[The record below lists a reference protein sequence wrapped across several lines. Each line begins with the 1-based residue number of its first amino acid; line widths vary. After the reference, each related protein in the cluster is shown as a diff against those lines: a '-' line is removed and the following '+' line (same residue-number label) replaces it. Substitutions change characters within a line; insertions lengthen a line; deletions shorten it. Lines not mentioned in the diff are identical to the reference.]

1 MAEGPTKGITSMFF
15 LCAYSTILDPGSAMH
30 GHPASDITPVFCP
43 EFIASKKLGISLA
56 LVFLFN
62 VKNLNSEKG
71 VFIFNFFKN
80 RLALRIFSTIN
91 VVQLLI

>member
-1 MAEGPTKGITSMFF
+1 
-15 LCAYSTILDPGSAMH
+15 MH

-43 EFIASKKLGISLA
+43 EFIASKNSGISLD

-62 VKNLNSEKG
+62 IKNLNFSKG
-71 VFIFNFFKN
+71 VFIFIFFKN